1 MVFWSL
7 YTHILQIILAGR
19 KIKIETTSPW
29 VVVGAVV
36 LNGLNKRMGR
46 KAKTE
51 KRKERDFEA
60 K

>member
-1 MVFWSL
+1 M

-19 KIKIETTSPW
+19 KRRKIKTTSPW

-36 LNGLNKRMGR
+36 LNGLNKRMR
-46 KAKTE
+46 RRAKTE
-51 KRKERDFEA
+51 KRRERDFEA